1 MPKKYPEEYIIAVV
15 KKYESGISIKD
26 LSQNLHIA
34 SSTLYRWVENYKT
47 IPRKKGEYTPTGYQ
61 RLLDYTKN
69 LKTSW
74 RSSIYRVVLI

>member
-26 LSQNLHIA
+26 LAQNLHIA

-47 IPRKKGEYTPTGYQ
+47 IPRKKGEYSSMNHKTPAQGEQVFYANQ
-61 RLLDYTKN
+61 SVSRQGSD
-69 LKTSW
+69 
-74 RSSIYRVVLI
+74 